1 MLYCVYMYIAISI
14 IVVLSPKW
22 HTLNGLR
29 GYWVLILRCGSL
41 QISILLWMPEW
52 HLNTSSWVYYQWFI
66 PSTTIKSRCYI
77 FAVTFSFFPEWTE
90 GRFRKWV
97 YPFVEYCGFVESTK
111 STKINAELFYSLQIT
126 RSKTLCR
133 DWKIPT
139 FVPSCCCCFLSD

>member
-1 MLYCVYMYIAISI
+1 MLYCVYRYIYRNFNYCRSQ
-14 IVVLSPKW
+14 PKMA
-22 HTLNGLR
+22 HSQ
-29 GYWVLILRCGSL
+29 WVKR
-41 QISILLWMPEW
+41 LLGFNFTMWKKNFHLPFPEW
-52 HLNTSSWVYYQWFI
+52 HLTSSCVYYQWFI

-90 GRFRKWV
+90 ERFRKWV